1 MSDRL
6 FALRTFRPTG
16 WRADVL
22 MAAGLA
28 VVLVGV
34 RGLEADGLQR
44 AGWLGYVL
52 SVLAALMVAG
62 RRRWPLAV
70 FAATL
75 LLAVIAIALAPP
87 TGAISLPVMIAVYT
101 LAQVEGRRR
110 SALLALLAGVALG
123 LARGSLQYRGWSDAR
138 TAVEPAA
145 VYRARNGKRRGVQ
158 AAGAVMVVGIVL
170 ALVVHFLPVIFG

>member
-6 FALRTFRPTG
+6 FALRTFRPTA

-22 MAAGLA
+22 MAAGLVA
-28 VVLVGV
+28 VLVGV

-87 TGAISLPVMIAVYT
+87 TGAISLPVVIAVYT

-110 SALLALLAGVALG
+110 SRRCWRYLPGWRWDSFAAPCSIEDGPMPG
-123 LARGSLQYRGWSDAR
+123 RRSSPRPSIARAMASVEASRPPAR
-138 TAVEPAA
+138 
-145 VYRARNGKRRGVQ
+145 
-158 AAGAVMVVGIVL
+158 
-170 ALVVHFLPVIFG
+170 